1 MSRLTEREKE
11 LVRLGAAIG
20 SNCVACVEYHIPQ
33 ARKTG
38 LSDQQIKLAINIA
51 QAVKKVPADMVMDA
65 VLASFNQTTQD

>member
-65 VLASFNQTTQD
+65 VLASFNQTAQD